1 MPQRLQKIIA
11 NQGYCSR
18 RKAEELIQEGRVLVN
33 GRTATIGE
41 SAEFEKDNVIIDGK
55 PLLQTKKLYIM
66 LNKSKK
72 VVTTLYDPQGRTTV
86 ADILKLKERV
96 IPIGRL
102 DYMTEGLL
110 LLTNDGDFANRIMHP
125 RYEIKKTYHVTI
137 DKPLRQEDEQK
148 IRNGFSVEGIKTA
161 PAKIVMLAKDRTK
174 IAITIHEGRNRII
187 RNMMAE
193 LGYRIY
199 QLERVSIGPLSLG
212 NLPRGKWRELTEGE
226 IEGF

>member
-1 MPQRLQKIIA
+1 M
-11 NQGYCSR
+11 
-18 RKAEELIQEGRVLVN
+18 LVN
-33 GRTATIGE
+33 GRIAAIGE
-41 SAEFEKDNVIIDGK
+41 SAEFGKDTIVIDGK
-55 PLLQTKKLYIM
+55 QLQQAKKLYIM
-66 LNKSKK
+66 LNKPKK

-86 ADILKLKERV
+86 ADVLKLKERI

-110 LLTNDGDFANRIMHP
+110 LLTNDGDFANKVMHP
-125 RYEIKKTYHVTI
+125 RYEVKKTYHVTI
-137 DKPLRQEDEQK
+137 DKQLRQEDEQK

-161 PAKIVMLAKDRTK
+161 PAKIIMLTKDRTK
-174 IAITIHEGRNRII
+174 LAITIHEGRNRII

-212 NLPRGKWRELTEGE
+212 SLPRGKWRELTDRE
-226 IEGF
+226 IHALKNEEK